1 MTISIHQPN
10 FFPYYPFFQKM
21 EESDVFVILTHC
33 QFEKNN
39 YQNRFNKDGRWHT
52 MSVNRGL
59 DPINTK
65 VYLDPEKDWKRI
77 KNNLSDYA
85 DVLSLFDS
93 CITDSLSETNS
104 NIIFRIRDILEIKT
118 DIFFDYPTDLL
129 STNRLVDICLKYGG
143 GTYISGI
150 SGSKYLDLDKFKS
163 NNIDVVFQDE
173 KSMIK
178 KPVIEI
184 LKNKLDGNV

>member
-1 MTISIHQPN
+1 MIITIHQPN

-21 EESDVFVILTHC
+21 SDADIFVILQNC

-39 YQNRFNKDGRWHT
+39 FQNRFNKDGKWNT
-52 MSVNRGL
+52 MSVNKGL

-65 VYLDPEKDWKRI
+65 IYVNHNKDWSRI
-77 KNNLSDYA
+77 KNNLPDYIEI
-85 DVLSLFDS
+85 LELFDS

-104 NIIFRIRDILEIKT
+104 NIIFKIRDLLEIKT

-129 STNRLVDICLKYGG
+129 STDRLVDICLRYGG
-143 GTYISGI
+143 STYISGI
-150 SGSKYLDLDKFKS
+150 SGSKYLDLDKFNR
-163 NNIDVVFQDE
+163 NNIKVVFQE
-173 KSMIK
+173 EESMIK

-184 LKNKLDGNV
+184 LKNKLK